1 MRTITE
7 ALARPDD
14 ALSDREREIVALIAR
29 GLQNYEIAIVLTVS
43 VETVKSHVK
52 HILVKLQA
60 RNRSHA
66 AAMWATQSIHEEDL
80 AGLLLARASAAAER
94 REARTGEPWE
104 LRWLDTA
111 ERSQ

>member
-7 ALARPDD
+7 ALTRPDD
-14 ALSDREREIVALIAR
+14 ALSEREREIVALIAR

-52 HILVKLQA
+52 HVLAKLQA

-80 AGLLLARASAAAER
+80 AGALLATASAAAEQ

-104 LRWLDTA
+104 LRWLSVDRTV
-111 ERSQ
+111 S